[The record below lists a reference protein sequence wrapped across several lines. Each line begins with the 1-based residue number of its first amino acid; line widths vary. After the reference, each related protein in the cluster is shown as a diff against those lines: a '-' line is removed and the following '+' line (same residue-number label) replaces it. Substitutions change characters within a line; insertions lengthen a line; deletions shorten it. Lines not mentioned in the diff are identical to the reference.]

1 MHIAQLLYQLQETD
15 LSLATVRRRLA
26 EIEAALG
33 ETEELRAAQQAV
45 RSTETQLQRWRVTL
59 RDRDLEIKSLNGK
72 IKADEKLLYSGRVR
86 NPKELKSLE
95 DELHSLRRRL
105 ESMEDSLLEAMLT
118 VERLENEHAAQEEA
132 LTRIRAEWQA
142 AQDAL
147 LAEQADL
154 RERLSRLQ
162 ALRRQQ
168 AAAAGDYLRIYDDL
182 LRRKGGR
189 AVALLKDGVCQACG
203 ITLPTG
209 EVQRA
214 RYGQEL
220 CFCSS
225 CGRVLWAG

>member
-1 MHIAQLLYQLQETD
+1 MHPAQLLYQLQDTD
-15 LSLATVRRRLA
+15 LSLAAVRRRLS

-45 RSTETQLQRWRVTL
+45 RSTEAELQRWRVTL
-59 RDRDLEIKSLNGK
+59 RDRELEIKSLNGK
-72 IKADEKLLYSGRVR
+72 IEANEGRLYSGRVR

-105 ESMEDSLLEAMLT
+105 EQMEDALLEAMLT
-118 VERLENEHAAQEEA
+118 VEQLEDKHSAQEEA
-132 LTRIRAEWQA
+132 LARIRAQWQA
-142 AQDAL
+142 AQEAL
-147 LAEQADL
+147 LAERDDLQA
-154 RERLSRLQ
+154 RLSRLQ
-162 ALRRQQ
+162 TLRQQQ
-168 AAAAGDYLRIYDDL
+168 AAAAGEHLRIYDEL

-220 CFCSS
+220 CFCSN
-225 CGRVLWAG
+225 CGRVLWAS